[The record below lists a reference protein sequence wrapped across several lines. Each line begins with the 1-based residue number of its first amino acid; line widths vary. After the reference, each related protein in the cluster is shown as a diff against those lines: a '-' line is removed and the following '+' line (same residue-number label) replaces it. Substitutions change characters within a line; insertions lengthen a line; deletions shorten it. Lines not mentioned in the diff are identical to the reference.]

1 MNAFEL
7 TREHILKGMESAAE
21 KGIDGPAYGQALMWN
36 LLQYYRSQGRSEQDI
51 RDEVG
56 YALDN
61 LDDDGDFHVSRN

>member
-7 TREHILKGMESAAE
+7 TKDHLLNGLKSAE
-21 KGIDGPAYGQALMWN
+21 DDGIDGTAYGQALMWN
-36 LLQYYRSQGRSEQDI
+36 LLQYYRSLGRTERDI
-51 RDEVG
+51 RDEIG

>member
-7 TREHILKGMESAAE
+7 TREQLERDIQAAADQ
-21 KGIDGPAYGQALMWN
+21 GIDGPAFGQAMMWN
-36 LLQYYRSQGRSEQDI
+36 LLQFYRSLGRSEQDI

-61 LDDDGDFHVSRN
+61 LEDDGDFHVSRN

>member
-7 TREHILKGMESAAE
+7 TKDHLLNGLKSAE
-21 KGIDGPAYGQALMWN
+21 DGGIDGTAYGQALMWN
-36 LLQYYRSQGRSEQDI
+36 LLQYYRSLGRSEQDI

-61 LDDDGDFHVSRN
+61 LDEDGTFHVSRN